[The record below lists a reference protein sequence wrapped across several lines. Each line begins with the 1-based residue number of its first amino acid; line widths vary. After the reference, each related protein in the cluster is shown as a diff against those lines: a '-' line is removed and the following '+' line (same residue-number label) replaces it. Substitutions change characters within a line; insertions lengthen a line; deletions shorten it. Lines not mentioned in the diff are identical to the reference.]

1 MLMIV
6 FCIVGYL
13 LVQGMLTVPW
23 VRTNRRMSR
32 KMLELLN
39 FQRGDR
45 VLDLGSG
52 DGSIVFEAVAMGG
65 EGIGV
70 ERLGLLVWYA
80 RVLARMKNMQR
91 KAKFIHGNILQD
103 PLPQASLVTCY
114 LFTEVNRKLE
124 PRLCSSL
131 PVGTRVVSRD
141 FTFPTLHKIHSQP
154 FGGSILYVY
163 EV

>member
-1 MLMIV
+1 MNSIAFWVSIGVLLLLMIV

-91 KAKFIHGNILQD
+91 NMEL
-103 PLPQASLVTCY
+103 
-114 LFTEVNRKLE
+114 
-124 PRLCSSL
+124 SS
-131 PVGTRVVSRD
+131 
-141 FTFPTLHKIHSQP
+141 FPFP
-154 FGGSILYVY
+154 NPAG
-163 EV
+163 